1 LIWYFLSQ
9 SSGLGLEHYRFAL
22 AESKAFMF
30 GTRSATLAFLIR
42 TGPERNTSS
51 PEKSA
56 MPTYPYK
63 DAQLSITERVSDL
76 LGRMTLSEKIAQM
89 HSHWLILSPDG
100 KHRIRTDA
108 FAQAATTDDLKEKL
122 KLGVG
127 QITRPLG
134 THPVDPRD
142 GVRALNALQEFLVKE
157 TRLGIPAMS
166 HEECW
171 VGLMVKGATL
181 FPSALNY
188 GSSWNP
194 ELLESVGREIRKEA
208 KQVGCHQ
215 GLAPVL
221 DVSRDVRWGRTEE
234 TMGEDPYLVGVLGSR
249 YVKGLQGE
257 NRELLATLKHY
268 TGHSFSEGARNHA
281 PVHLG
286 FKELNDIFML
296 PFEMAVKQAKAGS
309 VMPAYHDIDNEP
321 CHASRFLL
329 TEVLRGLWGFEGLI
343 VADYAGIN
351 LLHSH
356 HAVARDKAEAA
367 AQAFNAG
374 LDIELPGFECAEHL
388 PQALE
393 RSNISEK
400 QIDEIVAR
408 VLTEKFRLGLFE
420 NPYTDENRVSLSSE
434 SARELAKE
442 VALQSIVLLEN
453 QGILPMNVAEK
464 PKVAVIG
471 PTDDDQLAMF
481 SGYSFPVH
489 LIMAN
494 MQEEHVRY
502 AKTPLQA
509 LRERFGVENVSYAK
523 GCEILTERNPEAPM
537 FPGDVDSETA
547 ANLERT
553 SPISQDTS
561 QIQEAVDCAR
571 RSEVAIV
578 FVGDLAGL
586 FQTGTV
592 GEGSD
597 TDSLQL
603 PGVQEELLKRVV
615 AAGTPTIIVMTSGR
629 PYALNGL
636 EERAAAVLMA
646 FQPGQEGAEAIAD
659 LLTGEANP
667 SGRLVVSI
675 PKNVGA
681 VPYYYNHKLKSGGTP
696 IAYHFGTKYAFGYGQ
711 SYTHF
716 AYDFLKI
723 QQDHVDINDGTIALS
738 LQLENRGE
746 REGCEVVQVYVRDV
760 YASLVRPVKEL
771 KAFKRVTLQPKQSAL
786 VSFAIPVDMLNFTNL
801 DHQRMV
807 EAGEFEIMVG
817 ASSNDIKLKGSI
829 EVVGKNRV
837 LEEGWRMESEA
848 QVRIQE
854 SGFRSQE

>member
-1 LIWYFLSQ
+1 
-9 SSGLGLEHYRFAL
+9 
-22 AESKAFMF
+22 
-30 GTRSATLAFLIR
+30 
-42 TGPERNTSS
+42 
-51 PEKSA
+51 

-63 DAQLSITERVSDL
+63 DSRLSIAKRVSDL
-76 LGRMTLSEKIAQM
+76 LSRMTLPEKIAQI
-89 HSHWLILSPDG
+89 SSYWLILSPDG
-100 KHRIRTDA
+100 HHRIRTDA
-108 FAQAATTDDLKEKL
+108 FAQAATTEDLQEKL
-122 KLGVG
+122 KVGVG

-134 THPVDPRD
+134 THPVNPQE
-142 GVRALNALQEFLVKE
+142 GVRALNALQKFLVKE

-194 ELLESVGREIRKEA
+194 ELIETVGEAIRKEA
-208 KQVGCHQ
+208 RQVGCHQ

-234 TMGEDPYLVGVLGSR
+234 TMGEDPYLVGVLGTR
-249 YVKGLQGE
+249 YVRGLQGK

-268 TGHSFSEGARNHA
+268 VGHSFSEGARNHA

-286 FKELNDIFML
+286 FKELNDNFML
-296 PFEMAVKQAKAGS
+296 PFEMVVKQANAGS

-329 TEVLRGLWGFEGLI
+329 AEVLRGQWGFDGLV

-351 LLHSH
+351 LLHTH
-356 HAVARDKAEAA
+356 HGVAKDKAEAA
-367 AQAFNAG
+367 AEAFNAG

-388 PQALE
+388 PEAIE
-393 RSNISEK
+393 RFDIREERIN
-400 QIDEIVAR
+400 EIVAR
-408 VLTEKFRLGLFE
+408 LLTEKFRLGLFE
-420 NPYTDENRVSLSSE
+420 NPFADENQVSLPSDG
-434 SARELAKE
+434 ARELARE
-442 VALQSIVLLEN
+442 VALQSVVLLEN
-453 QGILPMNVAEK
+453 NGILPLNVTEK

-471 PTDDDQLAMF
+471 PTADDQLAMF

-489 LIMAN
+489 LIVAN
-494 MQEEHVRY
+494 MQDERVRY

-509 LRERFGVENVSYAK
+509 MIERFGGENVSYAK
-523 GCEILTERNPEAPM
+523 GCDILTERNAEAPM
-537 FPGDVDSETA
+537 FPGDVDSDLA
-547 ANLERT
+547 ANLDRT
-553 SPISQDTS
+553 SPISRDTS
-561 QIQEAVDCAR
+561 RIQDAVDCAGQ
-571 RSEVAIV
+571 SDVAIV

-603 PGVQEELLKRVV
+603 PGVQEELLQRVI

-629 PYALNGL
+629 PYVLHGL

-659 LLTGEANP
+659 LLIGKVNP

-696 IAYHFGTKYAFGYGQ
+696 IAYHFGSKYPFGYGL
-711 SYTHF
+711 SYTRF
-716 AYDFLKI
+716 VYSLLKI
-723 QQDHVDINDGTIALS
+723 QQDHVSIDDGTIAFS
-738 LQLENRGE
+738 LNLENSGE

-771 KAFKRVTLQPKQSAL
+771 KGFQRVTLQPKEKAV
-786 VSFAIPVDMLNFTNL
+786 VSFAIPVDMLNLTNKENY
-801 DHQRMV
+801 RMV
-807 EAGEFEIMVG
+807 EPGEFEIMVG
-817 ASSNDIKLKGSI
+817 ASSNDIKLKARI

-837 LEEGWRMESEA
+837 LDHVWRMESQAKVELLA
-848 QVRIQE
+848 
-854 SGFRSQE
+854 

>member
-1 LIWYFLSQ
+1 
-9 SSGLGLEHYRFAL
+9 
-22 AESKAFMF
+22 
-30 GTRSATLAFLIR
+30 
-42 TGPERNTSS
+42 
-51 PEKSA
+51 
-56 MPTYPYK
+56 MPTYPYQ
-63 DAQLSITERVSDL
+63 DSQLSIAERVSDL
-76 LGRMTLSEKIAQM
+76 LERMTLAEKIAQM

-100 KHRIRTDA
+100 NHRIRTDA
-108 FAQAATTDDLKEKL
+108 FAQAATTDDLQEKL

-134 THPVDPRD
+134 TRPVDPKE
-142 GVRALNALQEFLVKE
+142 GVRALNALQKFLVQE

-188 GSSWNP
+188 GSTWNP
-194 ELLESVGREIRKEA
+194 ELMEAVGQQIRKEA

-234 TMGEDPYLVGVLGSR
+234 TMGEDPYLVGVLGTR
-249 YVKGLQGE
+249 FVKGLQGE
-257 NRELLATLKHY
+257 NREFLATLKHY
-268 TGHSFSEGARNHA
+268 VGHSFSEGARNHA

-296 PFEMAVKQAKAGS
+296 PFEMAVKQANAGS
-309 VMPAYHDIDNEP
+309 VMPAYHDIDNVP

-329 TEVLRGLWGFEGLI
+329 TEVLRDQWGFDGLV

-351 LLHSH
+351 LLHTH
-356 HAVARDKAEAA
+356 HGVAKDKAEAA

-374 LDIELPGFECAEHL
+374 LDIELPGFECTEHL
-388 PQALE
+388 HEAIE
-393 RSNISEK
+393 RFDMSEQK
-400 QIDEIVAR
+400 INEIVAR
-408 VLTEKFRLGLFE
+408 VLAEKFRLGLFE
-420 NPYTDENRVSLSSE
+420 NPYADENQVSLSSDR
-434 SARELAKE
+434 ARELAKE

-453 QGILPMNVAEK
+453 KGILPLDIAKK
-464 PKVAVIG
+464 PKLAVIG
-471 PTDDDQLAMF
+471 PTADDQLAMF

-489 LIMAN
+489 LIVAN
-494 MQEEHVRY
+494 MQEERVRY
-502 AKTPLQA
+502 AQTPLQA
-509 LRERFGVENVSYAK
+509 LSERFGGENVSYAK
-523 GCEILTERNPEAPM
+523 GCDILTERNPEAPM
-537 FPGDVDSETA
+537 FPGDVDSDMS
-547 ANLERT
+547 ANLDRT
-553 SPISQDTS
+553 SPISRDSS
-561 QIQEAVDCAR
+561 QIQDAVDCAR
-571 RSEVAIV
+571 QSDVALI

-603 PGVQEELLKRVV
+603 PGVQEELLKQVV
-615 AAGTPTIIVMTSGR
+615 ATGTPTIIVMTSGR

-636 EERAAAVLMA
+636 EDQAAAVLMA

-659 LLTGEANP
+659 LLTGKSNP

-696 IAYHFGTKYAFGYGQ
+696 IAYHFGSKYSFGYGL

-716 AYDFLKI
+716 EYSYLRI
-723 QQDHVDINDGTIALS
+723 QQDCIDIHDGTIVIS
-738 LQLENRGE
+738 FNLENDGD
-746 REGCEVVQVYVRDV
+746 REGCEVVQVYVRDS

-771 KAFKRVTLQPKQSAL
+771 KAFQRVTLRPKQRAT
-786 VSFAIPVDMLNFTNL
+786 VSFAIPVDMLNFTNR
-801 DHQRMV
+801 DHRRRI

-817 ASSNDIKLKGSI
+817 ASSSNIKLKARI
-829 EVVGKNRV
+829 EVIGKNRV
-837 LEEGWRMESEA
+837 LDKVWRMESQAKVVLE
-848 QVRIQE
+848 
-854 SGFRSQE
+854 